1 MKQTFLSGA
10 TLAALVMLVA
20 LPLVFIVLQA
30 IFPHFSA
37 GSLGDAFGGIPAL
50 LADPQLPAMLGGT
63 LWIAAGVAL
72 VSVMIGLPLGILRGM
87 FSLPLP
93 RLWDL
98 LFLIPFLTPPYISAL
113 SWMLALQSQ
122 GYLQQLTGWQLNDL
136 LFSRSGIVLVMT
148 FNIFPVV
155 YFAVSRSLLASGT
168 RLAVVARVH
177 GASAWRAFWHVTLP
191 MLSPALAAGTLLAFT
206 LAIEEFGVP
215 AALGSRAGVVM
226 LTVGIEKK
234 LADWPVDL
242 PGAALLSLLLMA
254 VALFA
259 WWLQRRLVGEKEVTS
274 VTGKPGENHGASL
287 GWMMLP
293 AVLAMAA
300 VGGLAVGV
308 PAVSMMLTSVMGT
321 LSGGVSVENVT
332 LRHFAALFDQQ
343 GDALSALGTSLSL
356 ALGSALIVGAL
367 GLLAAWLVMVQKIK
381 GRGMVDALSLM
392 PAALP
397 GVVVGVGLILL
408 WNQPFWPRSPYNTLW
423 MLLLSYCCLLLPWPV
438 RYVGSALRQLG
449 PNLEPAARVHGASP
463 LQALR
468 LIVLPLANPPQMPPR
483 THRLLLVEVAG
494 ERWIADVGFGGQTLT
509 APIKLLADIP
519 QQTPHGSYRLV
530 HEGDEWT
537 LQFNHHEH
545 WQSMYH
551 FDLGRQYAS
560 DYVMGN
566 FWSAH
571 WPQSHFRH
579 HLLMCRHLPDGGK
592 MTLTN
597 FHFTHWENNHVVE
610 KIDFADVSALYEALQ
625 TRFGL
630 GVDDPKHG
638 FSEAALAAVMAA
650 FDTHPEAGK

>member
-20 LPLVFIVLQA
+20 LPLVFILLQA

-191 MLSPALAAGTLLAFT
+191 MLSPALAAGMLLAFT

-274 VTGKPGENHGASL
+274 SREATANTISIAASSAGK
-287 GWMMLP
+287 
-293 AVLAMAA
+293 
-300 VGGLAVGV
+300 
-308 PAVSMMLTSVMGT
+308 TSGRT
-321 LSGGVSVENVT
+321 INRSACS
-332 LRHFAALFDQQ
+332 
-343 GDALSALGTSLSL
+343 GDAPCT
-356 ALGSALIVGAL
+356 
-367 GLLAAWLVMVQKIK
+367 LAAMLMVFAVASRELVT
-381 GRGMVDALSLM
+381 S
-392 PAALP
+392 
-397 GVVVGVGLILL
+397 
-408 WNQPFWPRSPYNTLW
+408 
-423 MLLLSYCCLLLPWPV
+423 LLLSPAGTQTVAVFIWRQFEQGSVGQGMAMASLTLLTGL
-438 RYVGSALRQLG
+438 
-449 PNLEPAARVHGASP
+449 
-463 LQALR
+463 
-468 LIVLPLANPPQMPPR
+468 VLM
-483 THRLLLVEVAG
+483 
-494 ERWIADVGFGGQTLT
+494 LT
-509 APIKLLADIP
+509 ALA
-519 QQTPHGSYRLV
+519 
-530 HEGDEWT
+530 
-537 LQFNHHEH
+537 
-545 WQSMYH
+545 
-551 FDLGRQYAS
+551 
-560 DYVMGN
+560 
-566 FWSAH
+566 
-571 WPQSHFRH
+571 
-579 HLLMCRHLPDGGK
+579 LMQRRTCG
-592 MTLTN
+592 
-597 FHFTHWENNHVVE
+597 
-610 KIDFADVSALYEALQ
+610 
-625 TRFGL
+625 
-630 GVDDPKHG
+630 
-638 FSEAALAAVMAA
+638 
-650 FDTHPEAGK
+650 

>member
-20 LPLVFIVLQA
+20 LPLVFILLQA

-191 MLSPALAAGTLLAFT
+191 MLSPALAAGMLLAFT

-274 VTGKPGENHGASL
+274 VTGKPGENRGALL
-287 GWMMLP
+287 GWMTLP

-367 GLLAAWLVMVQKIK
+367 GLL
-381 GRGMVDALSLM
+381 
-392 PAALP
+392 
-397 GVVVGVGLILL
+397 
-408 WNQPFWPRSPYNTLW
+408 
-423 MLLLSYCCLLLPWPV
+423 LPWPV

-468 LIVLPLANPPQMPPR
+468 LIVLPLIFPALLAAMLMVFAVASR
-483 THRLLLVEVAG
+483 ELVTSLLLSPAGTQTVAVFIWRQFEQG
-494 ERWIADVGFGGQTLT
+494 SVGQGMAMASLTLLTGLVLMLT
-509 APIKLLADIP
+509 ALA
-519 QQTPHGSYRLV
+519 
-530 HEGDEWT
+530 
-537 LQFNHHEH
+537 
-545 WQSMYH
+545 
-551 FDLGRQYAS
+551 
-560 DYVMGN
+560 
-566 FWSAH
+566 
-571 WPQSHFRH
+571 
-579 HLLMCRHLPDGGK
+579 LMQRR
-592 MTLTN
+592 
-597 FHFTHWENNHVVE
+597 
-610 KIDFADVSALYEALQ
+610 
-625 TRFGL
+625 TRG
-630 GVDDPKHG
+630 
-638 FSEAALAAVMAA
+638 
-650 FDTHPEAGK
+650 